1 MRWPRTCNTRR
12 LQGPP
17 LAMEEASQLVFRTS
31 IGTELDAVNVRCAF
45 RRVVDLTRGL
55 SAAEWTPRELR
66 HSFASLLRAKGVSIS
81 QLVGRKST
89 QATRRCT
96 GTSCDR
102 C

>member
-1 MRWPRTCNTRR
+1 MST
-12 LQGPP
+12 
-17 LAMEEASQLVFRTS
+17 FRFVCCADVR
-31 IGTELDAVNVRCAF
+31 LDAPIHCLADGARARLSELGRAAF

-66 HSFASLLRAKGVSIS
+66 HSFASLLSAKGVSIS